1 MSLSEVQTSFAPARF
16 AWVDLIRVVAVFQVV
31 LVHLSYPIFY
41 KGDLPPSAW
50 AAANF
55 YDSLSRMG
63 VPLFFMVSG
72 ALLLGKREP
81 MRAFLW
87 RRFVKV
93 GLPALFWSVFYL
105 LWSVK
110 AYRNGSM
117 TPLHVVL
124 SILKTIYLGDV
135 EIHLWFLYVLAGIY
149 LVTPL
154 LRLLVS
160 VASRRDL
167 GYFLLLWLLGT
178 SLPELFKRLTGFPT
192 ALEIPM
198 VSGYIGYFLLG
209 YWLAEARLTP
219 HGRWLA
225 AVGALAAVL
234 ATFWGTAWLSASA
247 ETIDAFFYSY
257 FSLPTILAAIC
268 GFLLFK
274 DLGERLDRRAAVW
287 LRSLAAA
294 SFGVYLVHILVIDLL
309 RHGVLGFRLYS
320 WMGTP
325 LWFIPLTA
333 LVVCALSYLLVRLL
347 RLIPFV
353 NMIVPA

>member
-1 MSLSEVQTSFAPARF
+1 MSLPEAQTSPVPARI
-16 AWVDLIRVVAVFQVV
+16 AWVDLLRVIAVFQVV

-50 AAANF
+50 TAANF

-81 MRAFLW
+81 TGAFLW

-93 GLPALFWSVFYL
+93 GIPALFWSVFYL
-105 LWSVK
+105 LWSVE

-117 TPLHVVL
+117 TPPHIVL

-178 SLPELFKRLTGFPT
+178 SLPELFKRLTGFST

-198 VSGYIGYFLLG
+198 VSGYLGYFLLG
-209 YWLAEARLTP
+209 YWLAEVRLTSR
-219 HGRWLA
+219 GRWLTA
-225 AVGALAAVL
+225 LGALAAVL
-234 ATFWGTAWLSASA
+234 ATFWGTAWLSASS

-274 DLGERLDRRAAVW
+274 DLGERLGRRAAGW
-287 LRSLAAA
+287 LRPLAAS

-309 RHGVLGFRLYS
+309 RHGLLGVRLYS
-320 WMGTP
+320 WMGNP

-333 LVVCALSYLLVRLL
+333 LAVFLLSFLVFSLLRALPVVRL
-347 RLIPFV
+347 
-353 NMIVPA
+353 IVP